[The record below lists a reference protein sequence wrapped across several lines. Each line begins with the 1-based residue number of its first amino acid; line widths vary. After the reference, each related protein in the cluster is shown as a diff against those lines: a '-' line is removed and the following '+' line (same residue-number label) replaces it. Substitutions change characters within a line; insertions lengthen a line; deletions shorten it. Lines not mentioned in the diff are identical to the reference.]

1 MFSLTAS
8 ARGVGGGNFSERE
21 FVESRLVQKFFF
33 QFCWRL
39 SRGSEFARYILLFF
53 AFGFVFIRSRLQ
65 FVGYCGE
72 GFWGR
77 KFLSPSPGSNLRQHE
92 NLFRRNGGILAGS
105 IFYCFGICKALRLI
119 LALG

>member
-1 MFSLTAS
+1 MFSLTSS
-8 ARGVGGGNFSERE
+8 ARGVGGENFSERE

-72 GFWGR
+72 VFWGR
-77 KFLSPSPGSNLRQHE
+77 EVSQPLPRFKSAAARKFVSQKWRNPCRFNFL
-92 NLFRRNGGILAGS
+92 LFRYL
-105 IFYCFGICKALRLI
+105 
-119 LALG
+119 